1 MQSGVTGI
9 NAMRVYNVTKQSKD
23 QDPEGKFIKRYIPE
37 LANVPKEHIHEP
49 WRMPLQLQRQ
59 IKTRITSKRN
69 ENQEDFVYYPKPI
82 VDEKHTAKI
91 AKDKVA
97 AVRKQED
104 SKRTARQV
112 YEKHGSRKGPSDFRS
127 GKSQPSSA
135 KKQKSEPTGGQRSIT
150 LFATSSTSKSLATTA
165 KETMSIPAPI
175 TLPIRNKDQ
184 ENVISLLG
192 FDDDEKLPAVDEIAP
207 VVAIRSSSN
216 GSTTCTVWTC
226 KACTFD
232 NDKPHA
238 PVCELCGTER

>member
-23 QDPEGKFIKRYIPE
+23 QDPDGKFIKRYIPE
-37 LANVPKEHIHEP
+37 LANVPTEHIHEP

-59 IKTRITSKRN
+59 IKTRITSKRD
-69 ENQEDFVYYPKPI
+69 ENQQDFVYYPKPI

-112 YEKHGSRKGPSDFRS
+112 YEKHGSRKVPSDFRS

-135 KKQKSEPTGGQRSIT
+135 KKQKSEQTGGQRSIT
-150 LFATSSTSKSLATTA
+150 LFATSSTSKSSATTA
-165 KETMSIPAPI
+165 KETMPIPAPSSG
-175 TLPIRNKDQ
+175 PIRNKDQ
-184 ENVISLLG
+184 ENVTSLLG
-192 FDDDEKLPAVDEIAP
+192 CDDDEKMPAVEEIAP
-207 VVAIRSSSN
+207 TEAIRSNNSN
-216 GSTTCTVWTC
+216 GSTSAWTC

-238 PVCELCGTER
+238 PVCELCGTEG

>member
-23 QDPEGKFIKRYIPE
+23 QDPEGIFIKRYIPE
-37 LANVPKEHIHEP
+37 LENVPKEHIHEP

-59 IKTRITSKRN
+59 IKTRITSKRD
-69 ENQEDFVYYPKPI
+69 ENQQDLVYYPKPI
-82 VDEKHTAKI
+82 VDEKRTAKI

-112 YEKHGSRKGPSDFRS
+112 YEKHGSRKVPSDFRS

-135 KKQKSEPTGGQRSIT
+135 KKQKSEQTGGQRSIT
-150 LFATSSTSKSLATTA
+150 LFATSSTSKSSATTA
-165 KETMSIPAPI
+165 KETMPIPAPI
-175 TLPIRNKDQ
+175 AGPIRNKDQ
-184 ENVISLLG
+184 ENVTSLLG
-192 FDDDEKLPAVDEIAP
+192 CDGDEKMPAVEEIAP
-207 VVAIRSSSN
+207 TEAIRSNNSN
-216 GSTTCTVWTC
+216 GSTSAWTC

-238 PVCELCGTER
+238 PVCELCGTEG